1 MKTVNVL
8 LYYESY
14 LIRLGLRSLLK
25 NLLVDCRIIDTD
37 IESDFID
44 FAQNE
49 HFDYIFCDKIRANY
63 FSPRRNTKVVI
74 LSYDYQKP
82 QGSEYFLD
90 ISLNQS
96 IIEEEVSRIIGT
108 QSQVS
113 TNDYNISKRE
123 TEIIRLVALGFTNQ
137 EIADKLNISL
147 HTVTTHRKN
156 ISAKL
161 GIKSISGLTIYAI
174 VNNLIEIK
182 ES

>member
-1 MKTVNVL
+1 MKTINVL
-8 LYYESY
+8 IFYNSY
-14 LIRLGLRSLLK
+14 LLRLGLRSLLK
-25 NLLVDCRIIDTD
+25 ELLVDCRIIETD
-37 IESDFID
+37 SENDFID

-49 HFDYIFCDKIRANY
+49 HFDFIFCDAIRANY
-63 FSPRRNTKVVI
+63 FSPRRNIKVVI
-74 LSYDYQKP
+74 LSYENQKTLS
-82 QGSEYFLD
+82 SEYFLD
-90 ISLNQS
+90 ISLNQNQ
-96 IIEEEVSRIIGT
+96 IEEEVSRIIGT
-108 QSQVS
+108 QSHVS

-137 EIADKLNISL
+137 EIAEKLNISL

-156 ISAKL
+156 ISSKL